1 MKLKMALVFMSVLFQ
16 SILMLGSDVS
26 EGMTAPLPPI
36 FEPAALFD
44 AQLAQDFLQQK
55 IVVKTSLLRKVA
67 MTIAEDWKR
76 TIQNEKDKDQ
86 EKNNTI
92 DTKQNAQQWIAA
104 AYDIMIPYLKKHSD
118 AQKQFASV
126 YLPYL
131 QTHRTIK
138 TGISKLAFANKQYEN
153 FLQSDVLKNVM
164 FVLGMTVLGYS
175 TVTIAGNEHPVG
187 GHNKK
192 KNTIPEKSAKERIEI
207 KKKYA
212 EINALEKKM
221 LDQEKQVNAFNV
233 LVDEGSGRLALE
245 DEYQK
250 EIQTIMNQ
258 MTEEKA
264 RLDVLKAE
272 VAKEIV
278 EPEHHKK
285 RSNWSIM
292 TNEKAV
298 QVLIEP
304 SLDQN
309 SSVVIQAAR
318 NLLDIDESSSRSE
331 IEQAFAEGMSEIA
344 QIQNQ
349 EKQKKYTQAFQVA
362 EEVLD
367 RQIAKSDYVGQPI
380 SFRPDEFRKFIQGRA
395 IKIARKLIERGN
407 TVNEIMKDPNL
418 IRLHLSSQQIA
429 YAMGY
434 VQSCMNTLQQ
444 GAMKNSVDP
453 IVRMV
458 EVLKNMNLALQQA
471 RG

>member
-1 MKLKMALVFMSVLFQ
+1 MGVLFQ

-36 FEPAALFD
+36 LGPAALFD

-92 DTKQNAQQWIAA
+92 DTKQNAKKWIAA

-131 QTHRTIK
+131 QTHQTIK
-138 TGISKLAFANKQYEN
+138 TGISKLTFANKQYEN

-164 FVLGMTVLGYS
+164 FVLGMKVLGHS

-221 LDQEKQVNAFNV
+221 LDQEKQVDAFNV

-250 EIQTIMNQ
+250 ETQTIMNQ

-264 RLDVLKAE
+264 RLDALRVE

-278 EPEHHKK
+278 EPERHKK

-298 QVLIEP
+298 QVLTEP

-344 QIQNQ
+344 QIQNLEQ
-349 EKQKKYTQAFQVA
+349 QKTYTQALKVA

-367 RQIAKSDYVGQPI
+367 RQVAKSDHENQPI
-380 SFRPDEFRKFIQGRA
+380 SDEFRKFIQEHA
-395 IKIARKLIERGN
+395 IKIARRLITEGN

-418 IRLHLSSQQIA
+418 IHLDLSSQQIA
-429 YAMGY
+429 YMMGY
-434 VQSCMNTLQQ
+434 VQSCMNMLQQ
-444 GAMKNSVDP
+444 GAMKNSVDS

-458 EVLKNMNLALQQA
+458 EVLKNINLALQQA